1 MIRCRAAIDLRRD
14 WTSGT
19 CVGRRGP
26 ALELAIVELAPN
38 DLIDSL
44 AVAAGLLEA
53 LVALPPDSAPAI
65 TLGPA
70 TVERARKALAA
81 WHGWIGGRKKRA

>member
-1 MIRCRAAIDLRRD
+1 MPSGNRPSSRLDLRHL
-14 WTSGT
+14 
-19 CVGRRGP
+19 RRETRT

-44 AVAAGLLEA
+44 AVTAGLLEA

-70 TVERARKALAA
+70 TVDRARKALAA
-81 WHGWIGGRKKRA
+81 WHAWISGRKKRA

>member
-1 MIRCRAAIDLRRD
+1 MSTGNRPSSLLDLRHL
-14 WTSGT
+14 
-19 CVGRRGP
+19 RRETRT

-53 LVALPPDSAPAI
+53 LVALPPDSAPALA
-65 TLGPA
+65 LGPS
-70 TVERARKALAA
+70 TVDRARKALAA
-81 WHGWIGGRKKRA
+81 WHAWIGRRKKRA

>member
-1 MIRCRAAIDLRRD
+1 MSTGNRPSSLLDLRHL
-14 WTSGT
+14 
-19 CVGRRGP
+19 RRETRT

-70 TVERARKALAA
+70 TVDRARKALAA
-81 WHGWIGGRKKRA
+81 WHVWIGGRKKRA